1 MTMMTMIVIII
12 IITVV
17 TTVSDPLYG
26 LCAKIPRASITRP
39 VFETFYQHFD
49 MKSIYKRDFIQILNL
64 NENKLSSTK
73 WFKSKI
79 ENIIK

>member
-39 VFETFYQHFD
+39 VFETFYHQRVSLTQLTPPSELTAHI
-49 MKSIYKRDFIQILNL
+49 SL
-64 NENKLSSTK
+64 E
-73 WFKSKI
+73 
-79 ENIIK
+79 